1 MVEQPRDPSVHV
13 TAHATAPEDGGRDT
27 TQGPAG
33 DNQPPRAGRYAP
45 SPSGALHLGNLRTAL
60 LAWAFARSEGRP
72 FIMRVEDIDDYK
84 TRDLGYQQL
93 DDLATLGL
101 DWDGEE
107 VWSSH
112 RHEAYQQAI
121 DHLTAQGLTFPCYC
135 SRKDILEAPRAP
147 HDPPGTYPG
156 TCTSLTEAEQAE
168 RQANRDRPPAIR
180 VRTGRAQVTVTDRL
194 HGTQTQ
200 ALDDFVIQRFDG
212 TPAYNLTV
220 VIDDYLDGVGQV
232 VRGDDL
238 LPVTGRQQWIATQ
251 LGIPIPEYAH
261 VPLVLNTNGQRL
273 AKRDGAVTL
282 ADRLATGE
290 TIADIIRTLS
300 QSLDHPPVSS
310 AREFLKAFDPALIRL
325 EPWVFNE

>member
-1 MVEQPRDPSVHV
+1 MDEP
-13 TAHATAPEDGGRDT
+13 TAFHLPQAPADH
-27 TQGPAG
+27 
-33 DNQPPRAGRYAP
+33 RAGRYAP

-60 LAWAFARSEGRP
+60 LAWAFARKEARP

-84 TRDLGYQQL
+84 TRDLGIQQL
-93 DDLATLGL
+93 EDLRALGL
-101 DWDGEE
+101 DWDGDEM
-107 VWSSH
+107 WSSH
-112 RHEAYQQAI
+112 RHDAYQQAI

-156 TCTSLTEAEQAE
+156 TCTNLTEAEQAE
-168 RQANRDRPPAIR
+168 RQAKRDRPPAIR
-180 VRTGRAQVTVTDRL
+180 VRTGRAQVVVTDRL

-200 ALDDFVIQRFDG
+200 TLDDFVIQRFDG

-251 LGIPIPEYAH
+251 LGIPVPEYVH
-261 VPLVLNTNGQRL
+261 VPLVLNQAGQRL

-282 ADRLATGE
+282 ADRLALGE
-290 TIADIIRTLS
+290 TVADVLAAMS
-300 QSLDHPPVSS
+300 ESLNHPPIGS
-310 AREFLKAFDPALIRL
+310 AQAFLDTFDPDLIPR
-325 EPWVFNE
+325 EPWIFS